1 MNTLLKQVLPALCAS
16 LCVALLARPVR
27 AVISIDQASPK
38 AQLPA
43 GHPAIGPNS
52 PMVNPQAIPLK
63 MQTTAEIQSQDRT
76 AFKKTINL
84 SGFRLLAVYNKD
96 EVKTLDSWARESL
109 HTICHYGS
117 IL

>member
-1 MNTLLKQVLPALCAS
+1 MNTLLKQVLPALCAA
-16 LCVALLARPVR
+16 LCVALLAGPVR

-76 AFKKTINL
+76 VVANGMQRLSCPAIQRFDFVLVVNGQQPKAGEINGLFK
-84 SGFRLLAVYNKD
+84 SGP
-96 EVKTLDSWARESL
+96 
-109 HTICHYGS
+109 